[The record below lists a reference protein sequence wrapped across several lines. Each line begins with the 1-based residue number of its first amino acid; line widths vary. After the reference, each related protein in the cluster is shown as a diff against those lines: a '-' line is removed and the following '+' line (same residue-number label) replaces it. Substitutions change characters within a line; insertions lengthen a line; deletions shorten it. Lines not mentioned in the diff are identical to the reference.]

1 MNFEE
6 LLTFSV
12 TAFILTF
19 SRLGAAAMIMPGIGD
34 SFVST
39 RIRLL
44 IALSLSFMLTPVA
57 MQYMPSPLPSGF
69 SLYLLIMMELI
80 IGLFIGTIMRVFMAA
95 LDTAGM
101 VASFS
106 SGLGNAQVF
115 NPSFAA
121 QGSLLGS
128 FLSITGVVVLF
139 ASDLYLILIYGLV
152 DCYKI
157 FPVGGMPAAGDMA
170 QVFTKAVSASFLIGI
185 KIATPFII
193 IALCLY
199 VGMGVLA
206 RLIPQ
211 VQVFILSLPILIL
224 LSILTMSLILS
235 SAMMFWMRQ
244 FQDNMAYFFS
254 M

>member
-1 MNFEE
+1 MNFED

-19 SRLGAAAMIMPGIGD
+19 ARLGATAMIMPGIGD

-44 IALSLSFMLTPVA
+44 IALSLSFVLTPVA
-57 MQYMPSPLPSGF
+57 MKYMPTPLPTSF
-69 SLYLLIMMELI
+69 DLYLLIMMEVI
-80 IGLFIGTIMRVFMAA
+80 VGVFIGTIMRIFMSA

-101 VASFS
+101 IISFQ
-106 SGLGNAQVF
+106 SGLANAQVF

-121 QGSLLGS
+121 QGSLIGAFMS
-128 FLSITGVVVLF
+128 VTGVVVLF
-139 ASDLYLILIYGLV
+139 SSDLYLLLIYGLV

-157 FPVGGMPAAGDMA
+157 FPIGQLPAAGDMA
-170 QVFTKAVSASFLIGI
+170 QVVSKAVSASFLIGM
-185 KIATPFII
+185 KIALPFMI
-193 IALCLY
+193 IALVLY

-211 VQVFILSLPILIL
+211 VQVFILSLPILLL
-224 LSILTMSLILS
+224 LSMLTMSLII
-235 SAMMFWMRQ
+235 SAGMMFWLRQ